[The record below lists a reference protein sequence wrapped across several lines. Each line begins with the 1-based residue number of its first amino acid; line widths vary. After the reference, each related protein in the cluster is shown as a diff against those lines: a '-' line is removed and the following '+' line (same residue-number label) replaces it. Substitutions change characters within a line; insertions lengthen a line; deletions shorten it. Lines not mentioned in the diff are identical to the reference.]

1 MQKTAYEMRISDWSS
16 DVCSSDLASRYVDGR
31 RLHRAGLFAGVAV
44 DVAHPGD
51 RDLIAARVEPAGRRR
66 LQQRLD
72 RRGVDA
78 PRTVALVGPHQAAD
92 PPLCTVDEDGGV

>member
-78 PRTVALVGPHQAAD
+78 PRIDALVGQHEAAD
-92 PPLCTVDEDGGV
+92 LSIGQIGSAHV